1 MPALSDFL
9 RDPPAFLRNNIV
21 TYVGERPSQAGGGVF
36 DFVLVPV
43 RDAHART
50 RGGVFLGMSI
60 RKADAGVY
68 EIRWADAQLIGA
80 DRLARGERF
89 RAIWSGYVPRG
100 KSQAALPAD
109 GDVEIMLTP
118 KMDGCSAAYSAQA
131 DGTARFSHYNLMD
144 AKGTR
149 TLPASRMIAEAR
161 ADYAGVGNLGVM
173 TKEHYNGKSNAG
185 LAARFERKAK
195 HADPYVNVFGWR
207 RNGLWTFWIQ
217 YTDWK
222 GAAQQILDVKQL
234 TPGVK
239 LG

>member
-1 MPALSDFL
+1 MPALSEFL

-36 DFVLVPV
+36 DFVLIPV
-43 RDAHART
+43 GDASARS
-50 RGGVFLGMSI
+50 RSMVFLGMSI
-60 RKADAGVY
+60 RKPRAEVY
-68 EIRWADAQLIGA
+68 EIRWADAQMIGA

-100 KSQAALPAD
+100 KSQALLPAD
-109 GDVEIMLTP
+109 GEVEIMLTP
-118 KMDGCSAAYSAQA
+118 KMDGCSAAYAAQR

-144 AKGTR
+144 AKGKK
-149 TLPASRMIAEAR
+149 TLPASAMIAAAR
-161 ADYAGVGNLGVM
+161 ADYPGVGNLGVM

-185 LAARFERKAK
+185 LATRFDWKTK
-195 HADPYVNVFGWR
+195 HADPYVNVIGWR

-222 GAAQQILDVKQL
+222 GSAQQILDVKQL